1 MGVAGVF
8 IRPRL
13 SSVAMPPP
21 SFLGSLSSMAQMF
34 APEPAGIG
42 LDEIAAKFAVG
53 RRTFD
58 ILARATI
65 SPRFLPHTS

>member
-1 MGVAGVF
+1 
-8 IRPRL
+8 
-13 SSVAMPPP
+13 
-21 SFLGSLSSMAQMF
+21 MAQMF